1 MRGRGLM
8 LVAGMRAGERRA
20 EANQAQ
26 QQQAQQAQAQA
37 YQQGAQA
44 QAAKAPA
51 APAKDVTAELQKL
64 GRTPQLRGF
73 KRSRVRGSK
82 TKTPSLTPP
91 PFFFGKTNTQL
102 F

>member
-20 EANQAQ
+20 EASQAQ

-51 APAKDVTAELQKL
+51 APAAPAKDVTAELQKL
-64 GRTPQLRGF
+64 AELHNSGVLNDQEFAAAKQKL
-73 KRSRVRGSK
+73 
-82 TKTPSLTPP
+82 LA
-91 PFFFGKTNTQL
+91 
-102 F
+102 

>member
-20 EANQAQ
+20 EASQAQ

-51 APAKDVTAELQKL
+51 APPTKDVTAELQKL
-64 GRTPQLRGF
+64 AELHNSG
-73 KRSRVRGSK
+73 V
-82 TKTPSLTPP
+82 LTDQE
-91 PFFFGKTNTQL
+91 FAAAKQKLLT
-102 F
+102 

>member
-20 EANQAQ
+20 EAAQAQ

-37 YQQGAQA
+37 YQQGQQA

-51 APAKDVTAELQKL
+51 SPTKDVTAELQKL
-64 GRTPQLRGF
+64 ADLHKSG
-73 KRSRVRGSK
+73 V
-82 TKTPSLTPP
+82 LTDQE
-91 PFFFGKTNTQL
+91 FATAKQKL
-102 F
+102 LA

>member
-20 EANQAQ
+20 EASQAQ
-26 QQQAQQAQAQA
+26 QQQGQQAQAQA

-51 APAKDVTAELQKL
+51 APTKDITAELQKIADL
-64 GRTPQLRGF
+64 HNSGVLNDQEFAAAKQKL
-73 KRSRVRGSK
+73 
-82 TKTPSLTPP
+82 LA
-91 PFFFGKTNTQL
+91 
-102 F
+102 

>member
-20 EANQAQ
+20 EASYAQ

-37 YQQGAQA
+37 YQQGMQA

-51 APAKDVTAELQKL
+51 AAPPTKDVTIELQKL
-64 GRTPQLRGF
+64 ADLHMSG
-73 KRSRVRGSK
+73 V
-82 TKTPSLTPP
+82 LTDQE
-91 PFFFGKTNTQL
+91 FAAAKQKL
-102 F
+102 LS